1 MVQLKIAIASG
12 KGGTGKTLLATNIAR
27 TFSDMGEKVSEF
39 LRPSTGISTIMPLGN
54 TPFMATVGPS
64 RYQDEND
71 NDWDYYTISVQKK
84 EGKSSYVFFER
95 QFKIEDI
102 PKELVNKT
110 ANEIASYD
118 KKTGIVKFALG
129 HKEYEYNLP
138 KKR

>member
-1 MVQLKIAIASG
+1 MNKKSKIKWFFLGVFAGWLPIIAIAIFILIQANLG
-12 KGGTGKTLLATNIAR
+12 DQHDPFDDIR
-27 TFSDMGEKVSEF
+27 PDMGEKVSEF

-118 KKTGIVKFALG
+118 KKQA
-129 HKEYEYNLP
+129 
-138 KKR
+138 